1 MLKLN
6 KLSPPRGSKKRKKR
20 VGRGP
25 GSGHGSSATRGQ
37 KGQMSRSG
45 GGNHLWF
52 EGGQMPLQR
61 RMPKRGF
68 KPPARHEMQIVNLE
82 ALARC
87 GNQETIMPLLMK
99 SVGLIRHSEEP
110 VKILGKGE
118 IKIKVTIQAHA
129 FSKSALEKIQNA
141 GGRAEIL
148 K

>member
-1 MLKLN
+1 
-6 KLSPPRGSKKRKKR
+6 
-20 VGRGP
+20 
-25 GSGHGSSATRGQ
+25 
-37 KGQMSRSG
+37 
-45 GGNHLWF
+45 
-52 EGGQMPLQR
+52 MPLQR